1 MVTVRASTERC
12 VNEQLASDALS
23 VQVRHALTTIAQ
35 SHRRTAAFIRNRNE
49 TCMFR
54 PLLPGLMD
62 RCYPPCLLEGRGEV
76 GQKL

>member
-1 MVTVRASTERC
+1 MVTVRASMERC

-23 VQVRHALTTIAQ
+23 AQVRHALTTIAQ

-62 RCYPPCLLEGRGEV
+62 RCYPPCLLEGGGV